1 MRNNPLKLNKEAVIL
16 SDDGRRTEEHKGR
29 LKLQTLKNLTD
40 KYRYTKKQLNS
51 HYINQSI

>member
-29 LKLQTLKNLTD
+29 LKLQTLKKFD
-40 KYRYTKKQLNS
+40 
-51 HYINQSI
+51 